1 MKIAVMTD
9 STAYLPVEIREKY
22 DVHILP
28 LSVVFD
34 EGAYREGIDITT
46 EGFYEKVRKQSTLP
60 TTSQPPI
67 GLIQEKLEVLAKDY
81 DAVISI
87 HLLNTLS
94 GTYDAVVSAGK
105 MVDGIEVYAY
115 DSEITAMAQG
125 LYVIEACEMVA
136 ENMHINEIIAR
147 LDEIKANMRVYFMVD
162 DLNHLHRGGRM
173 SGSQVLIGSLLRVK
187 PILHVENQ
195 RVVPFERIRT
205 RKKAINRIMS
215 MLQVDTDQG
224 LVKKACFIH
233 GDNED
238 FLEALIMEFQIE
250 YPEIETVTS
259 YFGPVVG
266 THLGAGAIGICW
278 YK

>member
-9 STAYLPVEIREKY
+9 STAYLPSEIREKY

-34 EGAYREGIDITT
+34 DGAYREGIDITP
-46 EGFYEKVRKQSTLP
+46 EVFYEKVRKQATLP

-67 GLIQEKLEVLAKDY
+67 GLIQETLEALAKNY

-105 MVDGIEVYAY
+105 MVEGIEVYAY

-136 ENMHINEIIAR
+136 ENKHVDEIIAR
-147 LDEIKANMRVYFMVD
+147 LDEIRANMRVYFMVD

-205 RKKAINRIMS
+205 RKKAINRIMD
-215 MLQVDTDQG
+215 MLAADVDKG

-233 GDNED
+233 GNNED
-238 FLEALIMEFQIE
+238 LLESLIMEFQIE
-250 YPEIETVTS
+250 YPQIETLSS

-278 YK
+278 YR